1 MGEHNCLAAER
12 AHLGAADVEH
22 IGQAGHISQ
31 RHIGALGGQTIAQ
44 TGTVHKQRHVVL
56 MADSGQ
62 RFQLCLGVQGTV
74 LRRVGDVHHAREHE
88 VVHIAIGIEGPA
100 PVLNSPGIQL
110 AVGVRQADDLVA
122 RELDGTG
129 LVSGHMAGGCGQH
142 TLPAAQHR
150 CNDDGVALGAARNE
164 PDIGI
169 RCAARRADLLPRAG
183 AIGIGAVA
191 GDLFKV
197 GLHQLL

>member
-1 MGEHNCLAAER
+1 
-12 AHLGAADVEH
+12 
-22 IGQAGHISQ
+22 
-31 RHIGALGGQTIAQ
+31 
-44 TGTVHKQRHVVL
+44 

-62 RFQLCLGVQGTV
+62 RFQLCLGVQGAV

-100 PVLNSPGIQL
+100 PVLNRPGIQL

-169 RCAARRADLLPRAG
+169 RCAARRADLLPRTG
-183 AIGIGAVA
+183 AIGIGAVT

>member
-1 MGEHNCLAAER
+1 MPAERLLLDHGHKVRRCAVGEHNCLAAER

-22 IGQAGHISQ
+22 IGQAGHIGQ

-44 TGTVHKQRHVVL
+44 TGTVHKQRHMVL

-62 RFQLCLGVQGTV
+62 RFQLCLGVQGAV

-100 PVLNSPGIQL
+100 PVLNRPGIQL

-122 RELDGTG
+122 RELNGTG
-129 LVSGHMAGGCGQH
+129 LVGSHMAGGCGQH
-142 TLPAAQHR
+142 TLQRRSIDAMTM
-150 CNDDGVALGAARNE
+150 ALLWVPPEMNQTSASGAPHAAR
-164 PDIGI
+164 IFS
-169 RCAARRADLLPRAG
+169 RALA
-183 AIGIGAVA
+183 
-191 GDLFKV
+191 
-197 GLHQLL
+197 Q

>member
-1 MGEHNCLAAER
+1 M
-12 AHLGAADVEH
+12 
-22 IGQAGHISQ
+22 
-31 RHIGALGGQTIAQ
+31 
-44 TGTVHKQRHVVL
+44 
-56 MADSGQ
+56 
-62 RFQLCLGVQGTV
+62 
-74 LRRVGDVHHAREHE
+74 
-88 VVHIAIGIEGPA
+88 VHIAIGIEGPA
-100 PVLNSPGIQL
+100 PVLNRPGIQL

-169 RCAARRADLLPRAG
+169 RCTARRADLLPRTG

>member
-1 MGEHNCLAAER
+1 
-12 AHLGAADVEH
+12 
-22 IGQAGHISQ
+22 
-31 RHIGALGGQTIAQ
+31 
-44 TGTVHKQRHVVL
+44 

-62 RFQLCLGVQGTV
+62 RFHLCLGVQGAV
-74 LRRVGDVHHAREHE
+74 LRRVGDVRHAREHE

-100 PVLNSPGIQL
+100 PVLNRPGIQL

-142 TLPAAQHR
+142 ALPAAQHR
-150 CNDDGVALGAARNE
+150 CNDDGVALGTARNE